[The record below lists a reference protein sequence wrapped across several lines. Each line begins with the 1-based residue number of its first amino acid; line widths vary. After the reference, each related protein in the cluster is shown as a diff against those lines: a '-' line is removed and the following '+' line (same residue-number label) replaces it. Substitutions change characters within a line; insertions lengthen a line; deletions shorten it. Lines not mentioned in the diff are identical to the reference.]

1 MATPLIPGYEIHDY
15 KLVLVPHEDLA
26 KKIIQVQKDFN
37 EKFKIESQAVFM
49 PQLLLAK
56 FTQIKAVEE
65 RLLNRLKIVAMG
77 HHAVKVEL
85 KDFGSFP
92 SHMIFI
98 NVTSKGPITELVK
111 KIRQDTQRLMKL
123 DADHK
128 PHFMTDANIILGAK
142 LKPWQYENAWNE
154 YSHHHFT
161 GRFIASKM
169 LLLRKKPDEYKYKPL
184 ENFDFMNLPIETK
197 QGELFNF

>member
-1 MATPLIPGYEIHDY
+1 
-15 KLVLVPHEDLA
+15 
-26 KKIIQVQKDFN
+26 
-37 EKFKIESQAVFM
+37 
-49 PQLLLAK
+49 
-56 FTQIKAVEE
+56 
-65 RLLNRLKIVAMG
+65 NRLKIVAMG
-77 HHAVKVEL
+77 HHPVKVEL

-98 NVTSKGPITELVK
+98 NVTSKVPITELVK

-142 LKPWQYENAWNE
+142 LKPWQYEKAWNE

-197 QGELFNF
+197 QGELF